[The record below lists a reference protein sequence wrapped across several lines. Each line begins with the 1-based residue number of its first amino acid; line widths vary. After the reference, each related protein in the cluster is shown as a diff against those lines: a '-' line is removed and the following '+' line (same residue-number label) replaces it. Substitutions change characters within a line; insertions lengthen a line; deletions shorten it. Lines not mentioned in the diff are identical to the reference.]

1 MHVHIV
7 YADVL
12 LFWAMHTTTHR
23 NRIAATLPDLP
34 ARVFVLAEPVLRQLE
49 GRALVFVSCAAWRRV
64 RWGGELACLHL
75 RAGPGFPCALV
86 LCLCRLVPQD
96 VLGAFSPAVYL

>member
-1 MHVHIV
+1 M
-7 YADVL
+7 YTS
-12 LFWAMHTTTHR
+12 FTQMCCFFRSMHTTTHP

-34 ARVFVLAEPVLRQLE
+34 ARVLVLAKPVLRQLE

-96 VLGAFSPAVYL
+96 VLGVFSPAAYF

>member
-12 LFWAMHTTTHR
+12 LIRSMHTTTHR
-23 NRIAATLPDLP
+23 NNIAATLLDLP
-34 ARVFVLAEPVLRQLE
+34 ARVFVLAEPVLCQLE
-49 GRALVFVSCAAWRRV
+49 GRALGFVSCAAWRRV
-64 RWGGELACLHL
+64 RWGGEVACLHL

-86 LCLCRLVPQD
+86 LWLCRLVPQD
-96 VLGAFSPAVYL
+96 VLGVFSPAAYF